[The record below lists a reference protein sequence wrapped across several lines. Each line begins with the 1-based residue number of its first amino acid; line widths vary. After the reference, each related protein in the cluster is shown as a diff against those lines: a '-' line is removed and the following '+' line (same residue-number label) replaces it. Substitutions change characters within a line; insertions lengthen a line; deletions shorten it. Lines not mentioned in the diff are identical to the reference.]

1 MALDTLT
8 LKNST
13 GATTAVMRYPT
24 DDTAYPIY
32 EKNFTK
38 ERLANGDYVYD
49 YPLNQEKRT
58 WDMMIIREDA
68 GDNLITNLKTLFDL
82 KEELLLD
89 ENALIIE
96 NNIPVV
102 FELFQPIFRGVNM
115 YDYHVVLQEV

>member
-8 LKNST
+8 LKDST
-13 GATTAVMRYPT
+13 GTYTAVIRYPT

-38 ERLANGDYVYD
+38 ERLANGDHTYD
-49 YPLNQEKRT
+49 YPLNAEKRR
-58 WDMMIIREDA
+58 WDMMVIREA
-68 GDNLITNLKTLFDL
+68 SGDNLITNLKTLFDL

-89 ENALIIE
+89 ENALIVE

-102 FELFQPIFRGVNM
+102 FEEFQPIFRGVNM
-115 YDYHVVLQEV
+115 YDYKVVLQEV